1 MEKKLTTSDNLELFY
16 YPNRAT
22 HSFCLSLYMKAGC
35 IYESEKDNGITHFL
49 EHLIFRSINRRM
61 NGEMYRILDRLG
73 LYFNG
78 ATYKELI
85 QLYIV
90 GAPAHFEEAAEI
102 LLKVFSPLALT
113 KEDFK
118 TEQQR
123 VKAEIREAEEFK
135 SLDYFA
141 GTFAWQ
147 GTPAKNTILGT
158 KGNISRFSARRM
170 EEYRS
175 EILQGGNA
183 FFYVTGNVTPE
194 QMEFLRDSTDA
205 AGSGKKR
212 EILDMCTSVTGN
224 RSNCIMLPSDFGCR
238 PLTVHVKNSTYSL
251 VQFSFDLTEE
261 NCLGPELNLLYD
273 ILFSGENGLIH
284 QELSEKRGWVYS
296 ISSVL
301 EKYNNGGRI
310 YFTYEIDK
318 KYLPASVELVAE
330 SLSSLDDEGH
340 IAERLQYV
348 LAEYVDNGW
357 MIYDDNENFNWQ
369 RAYEGHIMH
378 WLPEDIEKT
387 GRLYKSVTPARLRR
401 IVSRV
406 FRLQNLVLSVKGKK
420 SQVDTY
426 AVAEILR
433 SSGLNR
439 K

>member
-1 MEKKLTTSDNLELFY
+1 MEKKLTTSYNMDLFY
-16 YPNRAT
+16 YPNRST
-22 HSFCLSLYMKAGC
+22 HSFCLSLYIKAGC

-49 EHLIFRSINRRM
+49 EHLLFRSINRQM
-61 NGEMYRILDRLG
+61 DGKMYQTLDRLG

-90 GAPAHFEEAAEI
+90 GSPEHFEEAVEI
-102 LLKVFSPLALT
+102 LLKVFCPLGVT
-113 KEDFK
+113 GEEFR

-147 GTPAKNTILGT
+147 GTPVKNTILGT
-158 KGNISRFSARRM
+158 KGNISRFSVKRT
-170 EEYRS
+170 EDYRS

-183 FFYVTGNVTPE
+183 FFYVTGNVTGE
-194 QMEFLRDSTDA
+194 QMEFLRHRAEAAGAGKYSGITDA
-205 AGSGKKR
+205 GA
-212 EILDMCTSVTGN
+212 SVTGK
-224 RSNCIMLPSDFGCR
+224 RTNCVPLPADFGCR
-238 PLTVHVKNSTYSL
+238 PLTVHVKNSNYSL
-251 VQFSFDLTEE
+251 VQFSFDITEAE
-261 NCLGPELNLLYD
+261 CLGAEMNLLYD

-284 QELSEKRGWVYS
+284 QELSEKRGWIYS

-301 EKYNNGGRI
+301 EKYSNGGRV

-318 KYLPASVELVAE
+318 KYLLPSVGLVAE
-330 SLSSLDDEGH
+330 SLSSLNDEKG

-348 LAEYVDNGW
+348 LPEYVDNAW

-369 RAYEGHIMH
+369 RAYEGHIMQ
-378 WLPEDIEKT
+378 WLPGDIEET
-387 GRLYKSVTPARLRR
+387 RYLYERVAPSRLCH
-401 IVSRV
+401 IVSQV

-420 SQVDTY
+420 SRVDTA
-426 AVAEILR
+426 AVEELLR